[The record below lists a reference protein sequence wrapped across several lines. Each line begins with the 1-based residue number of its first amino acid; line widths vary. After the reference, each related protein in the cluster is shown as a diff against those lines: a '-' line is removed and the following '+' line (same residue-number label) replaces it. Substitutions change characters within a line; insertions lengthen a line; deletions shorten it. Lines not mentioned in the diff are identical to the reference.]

1 MENSLLGVSWVIRT
15 KAPQVDA
22 AAAAR
27 RIFMDSAHT
36 PLLNVE
42 TMQGVISASV
52 AQQRFTMMLLG
63 CFGLISL
70 LMGAAGLYG
79 VMSYAVA
86 RRTKEIGVRMAI
98 GADRGDI
105 LRMILGEA
113 GLLVGLGLAAGIVA
127 SLAGGQLLR
136 SLLFGIAPRDPLTLA
151 AMCGVLLFT
160 GLLAACWPAR
170 HAASVDPMK
179 ALRSE

>member
-1 MENSLLGVSWVIRT
+1 MPAPGVLYLPQAQIPDNEAQMENGFLGISWVIRT

-22 AAAAR
+22 AAGAR
-27 RIFMDSAHT
+27 RIFMESAHT

-42 TMQGVISASV
+42 TMQDVISASV

-98 GADRGDI
+98 SAR
-105 LRMILGEA
+105 
-113 GLLVGLGLAAGIVA
+113 
-127 SLAGGQLLR
+127 
-136 SLLFGIAPRDPLTLA
+136 IAETFCA
-151 AMCGVLLFT
+151 
-160 GLLAACWPAR
+160 
-170 HAASVDPMK
+170 
-179 ALRSE
+179 